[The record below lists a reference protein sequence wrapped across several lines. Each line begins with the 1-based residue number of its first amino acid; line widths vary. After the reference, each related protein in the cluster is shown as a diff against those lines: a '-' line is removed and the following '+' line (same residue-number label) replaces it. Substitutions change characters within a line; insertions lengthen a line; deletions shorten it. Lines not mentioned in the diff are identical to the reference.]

1 MVSLFVSIT
10 FSVISAI
17 VTYIYGFNL
26 YECITTAFLIFLSSE
41 FAFLVWNINKIRFAQ
56 KEENNFLKT
65 TNPYTLKLQE
75 INEYFSNIIRDSHGS
90 EDLFLVT
97 CSKSID
103 NLHSLSREASI
114 DKKIEISSDYV
125 INVNGVF
132 EALNV
137 TKDKT
142 VKMTFP
148 IIDFKDDIIPTPED
162 KKFFEAMYEKTQSN
176 EISAIEILVRIPNED
191 LLDNE
196 QLKKLFDFYSAN
208 KKYEC
213 KYILQRDFIEVCKNN
228 KIPTSSLDFGIYGS
242 KILFVVEK
250 LIPYS
255 GIYYKDDQK
264 IKRYTELFD
273 EIWTFSAMTKTNP
286 STIANGKSI
295 SPKDFFSNVQSIRK
309 G

>member
-1 MVSLFVSIT
+1 MISFFVSILL
-10 FSVISAI
+10 SVISAI
-17 VTYIYGFNL
+17 VTCVYGFSL
-26 YECITTAFLIFLSSE
+26 FECITTAFLIFLCSE

-56 KEENNFLKT
+56 KEENHFLKV

-90 EDLFLVT
+90 KDLFLIT

-148 IIDFKDDIIPTPED
+148 IIEIKGNIIATPED
-162 KKFFEAMYEKTQSN
+162 KKFFEAMYEKTQSD
-176 EISAIEILVRIPNED
+176 EISAIEILVIISNED
-191 LLDNE
+191 LLENE
-196 QLKKLFDFYSAN
+196 KLKKLFDFYASN

-213 KYILQRDFIEVCKNN
+213 KYVLQSDFIEVCENN
-228 KIPTSSLDFGIYGS
+228 RIPTSSLDFGIYGS

-250 LIPYS
+250 LTPYS

-264 IKRYTELFD
+264 IKCYTELFD
-273 EIWTFSAMTKTNP
+273 QIWTFSAMTKSNP
-286 STIANGKSI
+286 STITPGQGM
-295 SPKDFFSNVQSIRK
+295 SPKDFFSNI
-309 G
+309 